1 MHKGIV
7 TIMIALFLGLCLSS
21 PVLAEVSKVE
31 EFFWSRQWTAL
42 EQTVKSAGS
51 GSSARDRV
59 MYANA
64 LWLQGKWAPA
74 LEIFLEE
81 RSTLPEKIR
90 PFADMLITL
99 GFERTG
105 NLRKAREVALSLW
118 NVEEWFLSPYVAYA
132 LGRIALSEGNES
144 EAGGWF
150 RAMAERAQDSSLKRQ
165 ALEALIKLPGPGAE
179 YALALLEIAPFHKG
193 ALKIIREGKVPEDL
207 RTAFPLGYAA
217 FFSGDLEQAARQLG
231 RVPAGDPLFGRAS
244 FFRARSLARLGR
256 PDEAIMLWKGLA
268 MKDSRYW
275 QSSVESI
282 SRLASEGKSVALGAL
297 SDIAS
302 SGPDDPAA
310 ASISKLAEIFARK
323 NDDAKATALEQMLL
337 ERFPK
342 SRFAASVLWDKG
354 WTAWKHGDTRA
365 ADSAWMKAL
374 EAGNDK
380 RQESR
385 LLYWAAR
392 ASARLGDTRTAS
404 SLYGRLKENHP
415 IDYYTFLAFPEGLDS
430 FTDSVPKSLSGAKSE
445 LADWGF
451 VIYARMEL
459 AGSNDPGGR
468 FAAARLAL
476 WMGDARGA
484 FMDAAP
490 LAQMVPGFNAIPG
503 PILEALYPK
512 AREREVLATARRFG
526 VDPLDVWSI
535 MRRESAFDEEAASP
549 VGAMGLMQLMPPTAR
564 ENAKMLGEKEGDYFD
579 PARNILLGTHHFSR
593 LLKMF
598 DRIECAIAAYNAGQG
613 SVGKWLPQK
622 GTIEEWIEDI
632 PFGETREF
640 VRQVMANRHIYR
652 MTYPEMGEKEKK
664 QK

>member
-1 MHKGIV
+1 MTGAIL
-7 TIMIALFLGLCLSS
+7 IAILFGLSLPS
-21 PVLAEVSKVE
+21 PVLAETSKVE
-31 EFFWSRQWTAL
+31 EFFWSRQWAAL
-42 EQTVKSAGS
+42 EKAVKSEES
-51 GSSARDRV
+51 DSSARDRV

-74 LEIFLEE
+74 LEIFLKE
-81 RSTLPEKIR
+81 RDSLPEKVR

-118 NVEEWFLSPYVAYA
+118 SMKEWSLSPYVAYA
-132 LGRIALSEGNES
+132 LGRIALSEGDES
-144 EAGGWF
+144 EAGKWF
-150 RAMAERAQDSSLKRQ
+150 RAMAEKAHDPGLRRQ
-165 ALEALIKLPGPGAE
+165 ALEALIRLPAPLVE
-179 YALALLEIAPFHKG
+179 DALALLEVAPFHGG
-193 ALKIIREGKVPEDL
+193 ALKIVRERTDPDDP

-231 RVPAGDPLFGRAS
+231 RVPERDPLFGRAS

-256 PDEAIMLWKGLA
+256 PDGAVALWKDLA
-268 MKDSRYW
+268 MKDPRYW

-282 SRLASEGKSVALGAL
+282 SRLALEGNGNAMEAL

-310 ASISKLAEIFARK
+310 ASILELVDVFARR
-323 NDDAKATALEQMLL
+323 NDSASASAMEQELL
-337 ERFPK
+337 ERFPR
-342 SRFAASVLWDKG
+342 SGFAASILWDKG
-354 WTAWKHGDTRA
+354 WTAWKHGDVRM
-365 ADSAWMKAL
+365 ADSVWTKAL

-392 ASARLGDTRTAS
+392 ASAKLGDTRTAS
-404 SLYGRLKENHP
+404 SLQGRLKDNHP
-415 IDYYTFLAFPEGLDS
+415 LDYYTFLVFPAGS
-430 FTDSVPKSLSGAKSE
+430 GSVTKTVPKSLSGAESE

-459 AGSNDPGGR
+459 AGSSDPAGR

-484 FMDAAP
+484 FLDAIP
-490 LAQMVPGFNAIPG
+490 LAQMIPGFKVLPG
-503 PILEALYPK
+503 PLLEVLYPK
-512 AREREVLATARRFG
+512 ANEREVLSAAKRFG

-549 VGAMGLMQLMPPTAR
+549 AGAMGLMQLMPPTAR
-564 ENAKMLGEKEGDYFD
+564 ENAKILGEKDDDYLE
-579 PARNILLGTHHFSR
+579 PAENILLGTHHFSR

-598 DRIECAIAAYNAGQG
+598 DRIEWAIAAYNAGQG

-622 GTIEEWIEDI
+622 GTVEEWVEDI
-632 PFGETREF
+632 PFDETREF

-652 MTYPEMGEKEKK
+652 ILYPKDE
-664 QK
+664 